1 MDVLDAIRESDD
13 AFALVTLIPWRW
25 AVSNPD
31 RPRRVLLWTD
41 SALELAC
48 AVGSE
53 RSAPCMQFVQHR
65 HTQYALDKYFCG
77 DYPGSYVR
85 IPQAASL
92 PAILLQAILPF
103 LPGLVVETAPC
114 SMPPNQLTLKGKSVT
129 KRYQSFQKGQL
140 QNRVFELDPELN
152 LKKHL
157 AKAYNVLGIAQS
169 NVEEVVVSAV
179 SFGFYRHLLFYLVP
193 KVKFTIHFTS
203 HLFLAAFV
211 SYMPF
216 DKHPTRAFQAGG
228 RDILTSEIIFFIWC
242 LNRSIGELAELQSFT
257 MEGLLIYASSHWN
270 QIDLISSA
278 LLTVTTCLR
287 LTGHGDSIWHGPLD
301 SRGPWLDHNA
311 NDPNAPWGDHLPANL
326 TALMVILIYYRILQ
340 YLRCNESV
348 GVLTIVLNQM
358 VRER

>member
-1 MDVLDAIRESDD
+1 MAAMTHPTTWTVGDGAAWNGRRPS
-13 AFALVTLIPWRW
+13 
-25 AVSNPD
+25 VS
-31 RPRRVLLWTD
+31 
-41 SALELAC
+41 S
-48 AVGSE
+48 
-53 RSAPCMQFVQHR
+53 RSASSIMSWSSSSVIRSPSSFATRSRFLSHR
-65 HTQYALDKYFCG
+65 PSG
-77 DYPGSYVR
+77 PGWLRHRLHSIV
-85 IPQAASL
+85 
-92 PAILLQAILPF
+92 
-103 LPGLVVETAPC
+103 
-114 SMPPNQLTLKGKSVT
+114 PPPS
-129 KRYQSFQKGQL
+129 S
-140 QNRVFELDPELN
+140 
-152 LKKHL
+152 
-157 AKAYNVLGIAQS
+157 
-169 NVEEVVVSAV
+169 
-179 SFGFYRHLLFYLVP
+179 
-193 KVKFTIHFTS
+193 
-203 HLFLAAFV
+203 
-211 SYMPF
+211 
-216 DKHPTRAFQAGG
+216 
-228 RDILTSEIIFFIWC
+228 SEIIFFIWC